1 MEKNNVLITS
11 NEKIAKDIYEL
22 TLELESNPIP
32 GQFINISLN
41 RPDLLL
47 RRPISISNYENN
59 RLKVIYKTI
68 GNGTKFLS
76 TYQVGQRLDVLHPL
90 GNGYPLVKG
99 KNVLIVGCGMGVAPM
114 LFLAKELSKDNNLT
128 IILAYQ
134 NKDSAYL
141 DKAFDNYGNVIITT
155 DDGSI
160 GYKGNV
166 LEYLKENKINF
177 DYIYACGPM
186 IVLKNLDLKYRDIKE
201 GYLSFEERMACG
213 IGACYGCV
221 INTKNGLR
229 RVCKDGPIF
238 KLGEVVYD

>member
-1 MEKNNVLITS
+1 MKTSALITN

-22 TLELESNPIP
+22 TLELKTDCLP
-32 GQFINISLN
+32 GQFVNISVN
-41 RPDLLL
+41 EPDLLL
-47 RRPISISNYENN
+47 RRPISISNYENE
-59 RLKVIYKTI
+59 RLKVIYRTVGK
-68 GNGTKFLS
+68 GTKALS
-76 TYQVGQRLDVLHPL
+76 KINVGNRLDILYPL

-99 KNVLIVGCGMGVAPM
+99 KNVLLVGCGMGVAPM
-114 LFLAKELSKDNNLT
+114 LYLAKELSKDNNLT

-134 NKDSAYL
+134 NSEFAYL
-141 DKAFDNYGNVIITT
+141 TKAFDNYGNVIITT

-166 LEYLKENKINF
+166 LEYLKDNKINF
-177 DYIYACGPM
+177 DTLYACGPL

-201 GYLSFEERMACG
+201 GYLSFESRMACG

-221 INTKNGLR
+221 INTKNGLK

>member
-1 MEKNNVLITS
+1 MKSFALITN

-22 TLELESNPIP
+22 TLELDSNPVP
-32 GQFINISLN
+32 GQFININVN

-47 RRPISISNYENN
+47 RRPISISDYENN
-59 RLKVIYKTI
+59 RLKVVYRTV
-68 GNGTKFLS
+68 GLGTKHLS
-76 TYQVGQRLDVLHPL
+76 RINVGTKLDILHPL

-99 KNVLIVGCGMGVAPM
+99 KNVLLVGCGMGVAPM
-114 LFLAKELSKDNNLT
+114 LFLAKKLSENNNLT

-134 NKDSAYL
+134 NKDYAYL
-141 DKAFDNYGNVIITT
+141 THAFDNLGNVIITT

-166 LEYLKENKINF
+166 LEYLKDNKINF
-177 DYIYACGPM
+177 DTLYACGPM

>member
-1 MEKNNVLITS
+1 MKSNALITN

-22 TLELESNPIP
+22 TLELDSKCVP
-32 GQFINISLN
+32 GQFININVN

-47 RRPISISNYENN
+47 RRPISISDYENN
-59 RLKVIYKTI
+59 RLKVIYRTV
-68 GNGTKFLS
+68 GEGTHHLS
-76 TYQVGQRLDVLHPL
+76 KISVGSRLDVLEPL
-90 GNGYPLVKG
+90 GNGFPLVKG

-114 LFLAKELSKDNNLT
+114 LYLAKELSKDNTLT

-134 NKDSAYL
+134 KKELSYL
-141 DKAFDNYGNVIITT
+141 THAFDNLGNVIITT

-177 DYIYACGPM
+177 DTLYACGPM

-201 GYLSFEERMACG
+201 GYLSFESRMACG

-221 INTKNGLR
+221 INTKNGLK

-238 KLGEVVYD
+238 KLGEVTYD

>member
-1 MEKNNVLITS
+1 MKNECLITN

-22 TLELESNPIP
+22 SLELDADVKP
-32 GQFINISLN
+32 GQFININVN

-59 RLKVIYKTI
+59 RLKVIYRTV
-68 GNGTKFLS
+68 GNGTRALS
-76 TYQVGQRLDVLHPL
+76 KIAVGNKLDILYPL
-90 GNGYPLVKG
+90 GNGFPLVEN
-99 KNVLIVGCGMGVAPM
+99 KNVLIIGCGMGVAPM
-114 LFLAKELSKDNNLT
+114 LYLAKELSKNNNLT

-134 NKDSAYL
+134 NKDFAYL
-141 DKAFDNYGNVIITT
+141 KDAFDNYGNVIITT

-166 LEYLKENKINF
+166 LEYLKNNKLNF
-177 DYIYACGPM
+177 DTLYACGPM

-201 GYLSFEERMACG
+201 GYLSFESRMACG

-221 INTKNGLR
+221 INTKNGLK

>member
-1 MEKNNVLITS
+1 MKNEALITS

-22 TLELESNPIP
+22 SLELDADVNP
-32 GQFINISLN
+32 GQFININVN

-59 RLKVIYKTI
+59 RLKVIYRTV
-68 GNGTKFLS
+68 GAGTKALS
-76 TYQVGQRLDVLHPL
+76 KISVGNKLDVLYPL
-90 GNGYPLVKG
+90 GNGFPLVEN

-114 LFLAKELSKDNNLT
+114 LYLAKELSKNNNLT
-128 IILAYQ
+128 IILAFQ
-134 NKDSAYL
+134 NKDYAYL
-141 DKAFDNYGNVIITT
+141 TDAFDNYGNVVITT

-166 LEYLKENKINF
+166 LEYLKNNKINF
-177 DYIYACGPM
+177 DTLYACGPM

-201 GYLSFEERMACG
+201 GYLSFESRMACG

-221 INTKNGLR
+221 INTKNGLK

>member
-1 MEKNNVLITS
+1 MKNECLITN

-22 TLELESNPIP
+22 TLELEETLAP
-32 GQFINISLN
+32 GQFININVN

-59 RLKVIYKTI
+59 RLKVIYRTVGAGTKALSKIAI
-68 GNGTKFLS
+68 GNK
-76 TYQVGQRLDVLHPL
+76 LDILYPL
-90 GNGYPLVKG
+90 GNGFPLVEN
-99 KNVLIVGCGMGVAPM
+99 KNVLIIGCGMGVAPM
-114 LFLAKELSKDNNLT
+114 LYLAKELSKNNNLT

-134 NKDSAYL
+134 NKDYAYL
-141 DKAFDNYGNVIITT
+141 TDAFDNYGNVIITT

-166 LEYLKENKINF
+166 LEYLKNNKLNF
-177 DYIYACGPM
+177 DTLYACGPL

-201 GYLSFEERMACG
+201 GYLSFESRMACG

-221 INTKNGLR
+221 INTKNGLK
-229 RVCKDGPIF
+229 RVCKDGPVF

>member
-1 MEKNNVLITS
+1 MKSNALIIN

-22 TLELESNPIP
+22 TLELETNAIP
-32 GQFINISLN
+32 GQFVNISVG

-59 RLKVIYKTI
+59 RLKVIYRTV
-68 GNGTKFLS
+68 GEGTKYLS
-76 TYQVGQRLDVLHPL
+76 KASVGSRLDTIYPL

-99 KNVLIVGCGMGVAPM
+99 KNVLLVGCGMGVAPM
-114 LFLAKELSKDNNLT
+114 YYLAKELSKDNNLT

-134 NKDSAYL
+134 NKDYAYL
-141 DKAFDNYGNVIITT
+141 TKSFDNFGQVVITT

-166 LEYLKENKINF
+166 LEYLKNNKINF
-177 DYIYACGPM
+177 DTLYACGPM

-221 INTKNGLR
+221 IKTKNGLK

-238 KLGEVVYD
+238 KLGEVDYD

>member
-1 MEKNNVLITS
+1 MKNDCLITS

-22 TLELESNPIP
+22 TLELDAEVNP
-32 GQFINISLN
+32 GQFININVN

-59 RLKVIYKTI
+59 RLKVIYRTV
-68 GNGTKFLS
+68 GAGTKALS
-76 TYQVGQRLDVLHPL
+76 KISVGNKLDVLYPL
-90 GNGYPLVKG
+90 GNGFPLVEN

-114 LFLAKELSKDNNLT
+114 LYLAKELSKNNNLT
-128 IILAYQ
+128 IILAFQ
-134 NKDSAYL
+134 NKDYAYL
-141 DKAFDNYGNVIITT
+141 TDAFDNFGNVVITT

-166 LEYLKENKINF
+166 LEYLKNNKLNF
-177 DYIYACGPM
+177 DTLYACGPM

-201 GYLSFEERMACG
+201 GYLSFESRMACG

-221 INTKNGLR
+221 INTKNGLK

>member
-1 MEKNNVLITS
+1 MKTSALITN

-22 TLELESNPIP
+22 TLELKTDCLP
-32 GQFINISLN
+32 GQFVNISVN
-41 RPDLLL
+41 EPDLLL
-47 RRPISISNYENN
+47 RRPISISNYENE
-59 RLKVIYKTI
+59 RLKVIYRTVGK
-68 GNGTKFLS
+68 GTKALS
-76 TYQVGQRLDVLHPL
+76 KINVGNRLDILYPL

-99 KNVLIVGCGMGVAPM
+99 KNVLLVGCGMGVAPM
-114 LFLAKELSKDNNLT
+114 LYLAKELSKDNNLT

-134 NKDSAYL
+134 NSEFAYL
-141 DKAFDNYGNVIITT
+141 TKAFDNYGNVIITT

-166 LEYLKENKINF
+166 LEYLKDNKINF
-177 DYIYACGPM
+177 DTLYACGPL

-201 GYLSFEERMACG
+201 GYLSFESRMACG

-221 INTKNGLR
+221 INTKNGLK
-229 RVCKDGPIF
+229 RVCKDGPVF

>member
-1 MEKNNVLITS
+1 MKKDALIIN

-22 TLELESNPIP
+22 TFELTDDFKP
-32 GQFINISLN
+32 GQFINISVN
-41 RPDLLL
+41 RSDLLL
-47 RRPISISNYENN
+47 RRPISISDYENN
-59 RLKVIYKTI
+59 RLKVVYRTV
-68 GNGTKFLS
+68 GEGTKELARKMVGSTLNVLS
-76 TYQVGQRLDVLHPL
+76 PL
-90 GNGYPLVKG
+90 GNGFPLVKG
-99 KNVLIVGCGMGVAPM
+99 KNVLLVGCGMGVAPM
-114 LFLAKELSKDNNLT
+114 LYLAKTLSKDNNLT

-134 NKDSAYL
+134 NKDLAYL
-141 DKAFDNYGNVIITT
+141 YKAFDNLGNVIITT

-166 LEYLKENKINF
+166 LEYLKDNKVNF
-177 DYIYACGPM
+177 DTLYACGPM
-186 IVLKNLDLKYRDIKE
+186 IVLKNLDLKYRDVKE

-229 RVCKDGPIF
+229 RVCKDGPVF

>member
-1 MEKNNVLITS
+1 MKSNALIINNDR
-11 NEKIAKDIYEL
+11 IAKDIYEL
-22 TLELESNPIP
+22 TLELDCEPKP
-32 GQFINISLN
+32 GQFINVSVN

-47 RRPISISNYENN
+47 KRPISISDYENN
-59 RLKVIYKTI
+59 RLKIIYRTV
-68 GNGTKFLS
+68 GEGTKSLS
-76 TYQVGQRLDVLHPL
+76 KISVGSRVETLYPL

-114 LFLAKELSKDNNLT
+114 LYLAKELSKDNTLT

-134 NKDSAYL
+134 SKDFAYL
-141 DKAFDNYGNVIITT
+141 TDAFDNFGNVIITT

-166 LEYLKENKINF
+166 LEYLKNNKLNF
-177 DYIYACGPM
+177 DTLYACGPL

-201 GYLSFEERMACG
+201 GYLSFESRMACG

-221 INTKNGLR
+221 IKTKNGLR

-238 KLGEVVYD
+238 KLGEVDYD

>member
-1 MEKNNVLITS
+1 MKTNALITN

-22 TLELESNPIP
+22 TLELKTDCIP
-32 GQFINISLN
+32 GQFVNISVN
-41 RPDLLL
+41 EPDLLL
-47 RRPISISNYENN
+47 RRPISISNYENE
-59 RLKVIYKTI
+59 RLKVIYRTVGK
-68 GNGTKFLS
+68 GTKALS
-76 TYQVGQRLDVLHPL
+76 KINVGNRLDILYPL

-99 KNVLIVGCGMGVAPM
+99 KNVLLVGCGMGVAPM
-114 LFLAKELSKDNNLT
+114 LYLAKELSKDNNLT

-134 NKDSAYL
+134 NSEYAYL
-141 DKAFDNYGNVIITT
+141 TKAFDNYGNVIITT

-166 LEYLKENKINF
+166 LEYLKDNKINF
-177 DYIYACGPM
+177 DTLYACGPL

-201 GYLSFEERMACG
+201 GYLSFESRMACG

-221 INTKNGLR
+221 INTKNGLK
-229 RVCKDGPIF
+229 RVCKDGPVF

>member
-1 MEKNNVLITS
+1 MKTNALITN
-11 NEKIAKDIYEL
+11 NEKVAKDIYEL
-22 TLELESNPIP
+22 TLELDCNPIP
-32 GQFINISLN
+32 GQFVNISLN

-47 RRPISISNYENN
+47 RRPISISDYENN

-76 TYQVGQRLDVLHPL
+76 TYQVGQRLDILYPL

-114 LFLAKELSKDNNLT
+114 YFLAKELSKDNNLT

-134 NKDSAYL
+134 NKESAYL
-141 DKAFDNYGNVIITT
+141 DKAFDNFGNVIITT

-166 LEYLKENKINF
+166 LEYLKENKLNF
-177 DYIYACGPM
+177 DYIYAWGPM

>member
-1 MEKNNVLITS
+1 MKSNALIIN

-22 TLELESNPIP
+22 TLELDSNFIP
-32 GQFINISLN
+32 GQFVNISVG

-47 RRPISISNYENN
+47 RRPISVSDYDNN
-59 RLKVIYKTI
+59 RLKVIYRAV
-68 GNGTKFLS
+68 GEGTKYLAKAP
-76 TYQVGQRLDVLHPL
+76 VGSRLDTLHPL

-99 KNVLIVGCGMGVAPM
+99 KNVLVVGCGMGVAPM
-114 LFLAKELSKDNNLT
+114 YYLAKELSKDNNLT

-134 NKDSAYL
+134 NKDYAYL
-141 DKAFDNYGNVIITT
+141 TKAFDNFGQVIITT

-166 LEYLKENKINF
+166 LEYLKNNKLNF
-177 DYIYACGPM
+177 DTLYACGPM

-221 INTKNGLR
+221 INTKNGLK

-238 KLGEVVYD
+238 KLGEVAYD

>member
-1 MEKNNVLITS
+1 MKNDCLITS

-22 TLELESNPIP
+22 TLELDAEVNP
-32 GQFINISLN
+32 GQFININVN
-41 RPDLLL
+41 RHDLLL
-47 RRPISISNYENN
+47 RRPISISHYENN
-59 RLKVIYKTI
+59 RLKVIYRTV
-68 GNGTKFLS
+68 GAGTKALS
-76 TYQVGQRLDVLHPL
+76 KISVGNKLDVLYPL
-90 GNGYPLVKG
+90 GNGFPLVEN

-114 LFLAKELSKDNNLT
+114 LYLAKELSKNNNLT
-128 IILAYQ
+128 IILAFQ
-134 NKDSAYL
+134 NKDYAYL
-141 DKAFDNYGNVIITT
+141 TDAFDNYGNVVITT

-166 LEYLKENKINF
+166 LEYLKNNKINF
-177 DYIYACGPM
+177 DTLYACGPM

-201 GYLSFEERMACG
+201 GYLSFESRMACG

-221 INTKNGLR
+221 INTKNGLK

>member
-1 MEKNNVLITS
+1 MKDNLLIIN

-22 TLELESNPIP
+22 TLEVEDNFIP
-32 GQFINISLN
+32 GQFININVN

-47 RRPISISNYENN
+47 RRPISISDYENN
-59 RLKVIYKTI
+59 RLKIVYRTVGEGTKHLSKIQIGTKLDVIY
-68 GNGTKFLS
+68 
-76 TYQVGQRLDVLHPL
+76 PL

-99 KNVLIVGCGMGVAPM
+99 KNVLLVGCGMGVAPM
-114 LFLAKELSKDNNLT
+114 LFLAKQLSKDNNLT

-134 NKDSAYL
+134 NKEFAYL
-141 DKAFDNYGNVIITT
+141 YKEFDNLGNVVITT

-160 GYKGNV
+160 GFKGNV
-166 LEYLKENKINF
+166 LEYLKENKLNF
-177 DYIYACGPM
+177 DVLYACGPM

-221 INTKNGLR
+221 IKTKNGLK

-238 KLGEVVYD
+238 KLGEVTYD

>member
-1 MEKNNVLITS
+1 MKNDCLITS
-11 NEKIAKDIYEL
+11 NERIAKDIYEL
-22 TLELESNPIP
+22 TLELDAEVNP
-32 GQFINISLN
+32 GQFININVN

-59 RLKVIYKTI
+59 RLKVIYRTV
-68 GNGTKFLS
+68 GAGTKALS
-76 TYQVGQRLDVLHPL
+76 KISVGNKLDVLYPL
-90 GNGYPLVKG
+90 GNGFPLVEN

-114 LFLAKELSKDNNLT
+114 LYLAKELSKNNNLT
-128 IILAYQ
+128 IILAFQ
-134 NKDSAYL
+134 NKDYAYL
-141 DKAFDNYGNVIITT
+141 TDAFDNYGNVVITT

-166 LEYLKENKINF
+166 LEYLKNNKINF
-177 DYIYACGPM
+177 DTLYACGPM

-201 GYLSFEERMACG
+201 GYLSFESRMACG

-221 INTKNGLR
+221 INTKNGLK

>member
-1 MEKNNVLITS
+1 MKYNALITN

-22 TLELESNPIP
+22 TLELDSDCKP
-32 GQFINISLN
+32 GQFININVN

-47 RRPISISNYENN
+47 RRPISISDYENN
-59 RLKVIYKTI
+59 RLKVIYRTVGEGTKCLSKISI
-68 GNGTKFLS
+68 GNK
-76 TYQVGQRLDVLHPL
+76 LDVLSPL
-90 GNGYPLVKG
+90 GNGFPLVKG

-114 LFLAKELSKDNNLT
+114 LYLAKELSKDNNLT

-134 NKDSAYL
+134 KKELSYL
-141 DKAFDNYGNVIITT
+141 TQAFDNLGNVIITT

-166 LEYLKENKINF
+166 LDYLKENKLNF
-177 DYIYACGPM
+177 DVLYACGPM

-201 GYLSFEERMACG
+201 GYLSFESRMACG

-221 INTKNGLR
+221 INTKNGLK

-238 KLGEVVYD
+238 KLGEVTYD

>member
-1 MEKNNVLITS
+1 MKDNLLIIN

-22 TLELESNPIP
+22 TLEVNDSFKA
-32 GQFINISLN
+32 GQFININVN
-41 RPDLLL
+41 RSDLLL

-59 RLKVIYKTI
+59 RLKVIYRTV
-68 GNGTKFLS
+68 GEGTKYLS
-76 TYQVGQRLDVLHPL
+76 KAQIGSKLDCLYPL
-90 GNGYPLVKG
+90 GNGFPLVKG
-99 KNVLIVGCGMGVAPM
+99 KNVLIIGCGMGVAPM
-114 LFLAKELSKDNNLT
+114 LFLAKELQANNNLT

-134 NKDSAYL
+134 NSEFAYL
-141 DKAFDNYGNVIITT
+141 YKEFENLGNVIITT

-166 LEYLKENKINF
+166 LEYLKENKVNF
-177 DYIYACGPM
+177 DVLYACGPL

-201 GYLSFEERMACG
+201 GYLSFESRMACG

-221 INTKNGLR
+221 INTKNGLK